1 MISPATLARRIA
13 AGTGDE
19 PADLVITDARL
30 YCLVTGALVE
40 TDIAIV
46 GDVIV
51 GTHGRYTGTRT
62 IDAGGRTAVP
72 GFIDTHCHVESSL
85 VTPFEFERCVLPHG
99 VTTAI
104 CDPHEIANVLGAEGI
119 RYFLTCAERM
129 VMSLFVQLS
138 SCVPATHLETSGAA
152 LSAADLVPFM
162 NHPKVIG
169 LAEFMNFPGVLHRDP
184 ACLDKLSAFSE
195 RHVDGHAPLLR
206 GLPLNGYIAAGIRTD
221 HETTTADEAREKI
234 AKGMHILIREGSV
247 SKDLHAL
254 MEIIDRDT
262 SPFLAF
268 CTDDR
273 NPLDIAEE
281 GHLDFMI
288 RTAIAHGRDPLAVY
302 RTATLSAARAFGL
315 TDRGFI
321 GPGKRADIVLLDD
334 LNDCRVSLTIAGG
347 RLGDEAAFA
356 ARAPVAA
363 VGHGSVTSRKLMPA
377 DFHVRAAEG
386 ETSVIGVLPGKIIT
400 RHLRMKLPTTGVIPG
415 ARSAGRGS
423 IRAKVVDSL
432 PDAFGVAGEDT
443 IVWAAI
449 DLAQDVIKVSVIE
462 RHGQNNN
469 IATGFVHGFGMQ
481 RGAIASSVGHD
492 SHNLCVVGVDEASM
506 AAAANRLIGLGGGF
520 CVVENGVVLAE
531 LALPI
536 AGLMSDMSFEG
547 VHQALV
553 PLRAAAKGLGVRLA
567 EPFLQVAFLT
577 LPVIPHLKITDL
589 GLVDVDRFMLV

>member
-1 MISPATLARRIA
+1 MAVSIGSKDDVPPAVPQHGIISPAVLARRIA
-13 AGTGDE
+13 AGTGE
-19 PADLVITDARL
+19 APADLVIGNARL
-30 YCLVTGALVE
+30 LCLVTGNLIE

-46 GDVIV
+46 GDTIV
-51 GTHGRYTGTRT
+51 GTHGRYTGDRR
-62 IDAGGRTAVP
+62 IDAQGRIAVP

-85 VTPFEFERCVLPHG
+85 ITPFEFERCVLPRG

-129 VMSLFVQLS
+129 VMDLRVQLS
-138 SCVPATHLETSGAA
+138 SCVPATHLETSGAR
-152 LSAADLVPFM
+152 LDAADLVPFM
-162 NHPKVIG
+162 DHPKVIG
-169 LAEFMNFPGVLHRDP
+169 LAEFMNFPGVIHRDA
-184 ACLDKLSAFSE
+184 ACLDKLSAFSR
-195 RHVDGHAPLLR
+195 RHIDGHAPLLR
-206 GLPLNGYIAAGIRTD
+206 GLALNGYLSAGIRTD
-221 HETTTADEAREKI
+221 HETTTPEEAHEKL

-254 MEIIDRDT
+254 MGLIDRDT

-302 RTATLSAARAFGL
+302 RCATLSAARAFGL

-334 LNDCRVSLTIAGG
+334 LHACTVSLTLAGG
-347 RLGDEAAFA
+347 RLADDAAFA
-356 ARAPVAA
+356 AREPVPV
-363 VGHGSVTSRKLMPA
+363 VGRGSVISRRLAAGDFAVKAGPGPA
-377 DFHVRAAEG
+377 
-386 ETSVIGVLPGKIIT
+386 SVIGVVPGKIIT
-400 RHLRMKLPTTGVIPG
+400 EHLTRHLPAVDAQM
-415 ARSAGRGS
+415 RS
-423 IRAKVVDSL
+423 
-432 PDAFGVAGEDT
+432 
-443 IVWAAI
+443 

-462 RHGQNNN
+462 RHGQHNG
-469 IATGFVHGFGMQ
+469 IATGFVHGFGMR

-492 SHNLCVVGVDEASM
+492 SHNLCVVGVDEQAM
-506 AAAANRLIGLGGGF
+506 ATAANRLMALGGGF
-520 CVVENGVVLAE
+520 CVCEGDRVLAE

-536 AGLMSDMSFEG
+536 AGLMSEGSFEA
-547 VHQALV
+547 VHDALI
-553 PLRAAAKGLGVRLA
+553 PLRAAARSLGVTLG

-589 GLVDVDRFMLV
+589 GLVDVDRFALV